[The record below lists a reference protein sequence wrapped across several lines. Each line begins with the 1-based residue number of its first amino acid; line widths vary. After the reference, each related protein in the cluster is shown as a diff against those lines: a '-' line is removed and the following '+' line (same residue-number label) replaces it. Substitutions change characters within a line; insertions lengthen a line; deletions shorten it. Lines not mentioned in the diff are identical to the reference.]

1 MAVDE
6 NTGRSRVNQ
15 LLSQCPD
22 GVPMTSRWLTDHNVT
37 PQLIA
42 RYKKSKWFTPLGRG
56 AWIRT
61 GKRLDWTAAIY
72 ALQTQQD
79 LHVFPSGKTALE
91 LVGRGHFLPL
101 GENPP
106 IQLSIPTGE
115 RLPEWFTRQ
124 QFAANLTVFNSTVL
138 FDPVTTALTRWEK
151 RDFSI
156 KISTPERAIIELCHL
171 LPHKTDTE
179 EVQLL
184 VQGLTSLRPQLLQ
197 KALLDCLS
205 VKAKRLFLVLA
216 EIAAHPWFEQLNIPA
231 LDLGSGKRR
240 LTIEGRLHPRFH
252 ITVPAVWTQT

>member
-6 NTGRSRVNQ
+6 QTGRSRVNH

-22 GVPMTSRWLTDHNVT
+22 GVPMTSKWLADHGVT
-37 PQLIA
+37 PQLVA
-42 RYKKSKWFTPLGRG
+42 SYKKSKWFTPLGRG

-72 ALQTQQD
+72 ALQTQQG
-79 LHVFPSGKTALE
+79 LHVYPSGKTALE
-91 LVGRGHFLPL
+91 LMGRGHFLPL

-106 IQLSIPTGE
+106 IQLSIPASE

-124 QFAANLTVFNSTVL
+124 PFTANLTVFNSAVL
-138 FDPVTTALTRWEK
+138 FDPVTTALTQWEK
-151 RDFSI
+151 QDFSI

-171 LPHKTDTE
+171 LPYKTDTE

-184 VQGLTSLRPQLLQ
+184 MQGLTSLRSQLLQ
-197 KALLDCLS
+197 KVLQDCHS

-216 EIAAHPWFEQLNIPA
+216 EIAAHPWFEQLDIST
-231 LDLGSGKRR
+231 LDLGNGKRT
-240 LTIEGRLHPRFH
+240 LPIEGKLHPRFH
-252 ITVPAVWTQT
+252 ITVPTVWAPT

>member
-1 MAVDE
+1 MAVDG
-6 NTGRSRVNQ
+6 NTGQSRVNR

-42 RYKKSKWFTPLGRG
+42 RYKKSQWFTPLGRG

-61 GKRLDWTAAIY
+61 GKRLDWTPAIY
-72 ALQTQQD
+72 ALQTQQN
-79 LHVFPSGKTALE
+79 LHVYPSGKTALE
-91 LVGRGHFLPL
+91 LMGRAHFLPL

-106 IQLSIPTGE
+106 IQLSLPASE

-124 QFAANLTVFNSTVL
+124 PFAANLTVFNSAVL
-138 FDPVTTALTRWEK
+138 FDPVSTALTHWEG
-151 RDFSI
+151 RNFTI

-171 LPHKTDTE
+171 LPHKTDTQ

-184 VQGLTSLRPQLLQ
+184 MQGLTSLRPQLLQ
-197 KALLDCLS
+197 KVLLDCRS

-216 EIAAHPWFEQLNIPA
+216 EIAAHPWFGQLDISA
-231 LDLGSGKRR
+231 VDLGNGKRT
-240 LTIEGRLHPRFH
+240 LPIEGRLHPRFH
-252 ITVPAVWTQT
+252 ITVPVTWTRT

>member
-1 MAVDE
+1 METQE
-6 NTGRSRVNQ
+6 NTGQSRVNR

-22 GVPMTSRWLTDHNVT
+22 GVPMTSRWLADQGVT

-61 GKRLDWTAAIY
+61 GKHLDWTAAIY

-91 LVGRGHFLPL
+91 LLGRGHFLPL
-101 GENPP
+101 GKNPP
-106 IQLSIPTGE
+106 IQLSIPASE

-124 QFAANLTVFNSTVL
+124 PFASKLTVLNSAVL
-138 FDPVTTALTRWEK
+138 FDPVHTALTQWEA

-156 KISTPERAIIELCHL
+156 RISAPERAIIELCHL
-171 LPHKTDTE
+171 LPHKTDAE

-184 VQGLTSLRPQLLQ
+184 MQGLTSLRPQLLQ

-216 EIAAHPWFEQLNIPA
+216 EIAAHPWFEQLDISA
-231 LDLGSGKRR
+231 LDRGTGKRT
-240 LTIEGRLHPRFH
+240 LPIEGRLHPRFH
-252 ITVPAVWTQT
+252 ITVPAVWVQT